1 MFFKTNVVQW
11 KNDKGRTKKEAVV
24 TIYLDVILLENLC
37 MNYIILF
44 ATGLIH
50 RAKIK
55 GWRILIASLIGGVYA
70 ILSFAP
76 ILEIYSNL
84 LFKVILSVVM
94 VYIAFHP
101 SNVKSLIKEL
111 VVFYL
116 VSFAFGGC
124 AFCLLYFIKPQDILI
139 RNGVL
144 TGTYPI
150 KIALLGGIVGFV
162 IVNIAFKVVKGKMTK
177 KDMFCEVSVF
187 LNNKHKT
194 IKAFIDTGNLLKD
207 PISGMPVMVIE
218 SVELEEMLPKEIT
231 RHIDEILEGKKIDI
245 LSEIPNEY
253 KLKFRVI
260 PFSSLGKQNGML
272 LGFIADKVELKIG
285 ENVQELSN
293 IIIGVYEKN
302 LTKNGAYTGLVGIDI
317 IERCGN
323 YEYFTS
329 IKK

>member
-1 MFFKTNVVQW
+1 M
-11 KNDKGRTKKEAVV
+11 
-24 TIYLDVILLENLC
+24 TIYLDIILLENIC

-50 RAKIK
+50 RTKIK
-55 GWRILIASLIGGVYA
+55 GWKILISSIIGGVYA

-84 LFKVILSVVM
+84 IFKMLLSVVM

-101 SNVKSLIKEL
+101 SNVKILLKEL
-111 VVFYL
+111 IIFYL

-124 AFCLLYFIKPQDILI
+124 AFCLLYFIRPQDILM

-162 IVNIAFKVVKGKMTK
+162 IVNIAFKVVKGKLSK
-177 KDMFCEVSVF
+177 KDMFCEVTIF
-187 LNNKHKT
+187 LNNKQKT

-207 PISGMPVMVIE
+207 PISGMPVIVIE
-218 SVELEEMLPKEIT
+218 AVELEEMLPKEI
-231 RHIDEILEGKKIDI
+231 IMNINDILEGRKIEV
-245 LSEIPNEY
+245 LSELPNEY
-253 KLKFRVI
+253 KLKFRII

-272 LGFIADKVELKIG
+272 LGFIADKVEVKIE
-285 ENVQELSN
+285 ENVQELFN
-293 IIIGVYEKN
+293 IIVGVYEKN

-323 YEYFTS
+323 YEYFANA
-329 IKK
+329 K

>member
-1 MFFKTNVVQW
+1 M
-11 KNDKGRTKKEAVV
+11 
-24 TIYLDVILLENLC
+24 TIYLDIILLENLC

-50 RAKIK
+50 RTKIK
-55 GWRILIASLIGGVYA
+55 GWRILASSIIGGIYA

-76 ILEIYSNL
+76 ILEIYSSL
-84 LFKVILSVVM
+84 LFKVLLSLVM

-101 SNVKSLIKEL
+101 SNVKLLIKQL

-124 AFCLLYFIKPQDILI
+124 AFCLLYFIRPQDILI

-162 IVNIAFKVVKGKMTK
+162 IVNIAFKVVKGKLTK
-177 KDMFCEVSVF
+177 KDMFCEVTVF
-187 LNNKHKT
+187 LNHKQKT

-218 SVELEEMLPKEIT
+218 AVELEEILPKEIVM
-231 RHIDEILEGKKIDI
+231 HINDILEGKKIDI
-245 LSEIPNEY
+245 LSELPNEY

-272 LGFIADKVELKIG
+272 LGFIADKVELKIE
-285 ENVQELSN
+285 ENIQELNN
-293 IIIGVYEKN
+293 IIIGIYEKN
-302 LTKNGAYTGLVGIDI
+302 LTKNGVYTGLVGIDI

-323 YEYFTS
+323 YEYFTNV
-329 IKK
+329 K